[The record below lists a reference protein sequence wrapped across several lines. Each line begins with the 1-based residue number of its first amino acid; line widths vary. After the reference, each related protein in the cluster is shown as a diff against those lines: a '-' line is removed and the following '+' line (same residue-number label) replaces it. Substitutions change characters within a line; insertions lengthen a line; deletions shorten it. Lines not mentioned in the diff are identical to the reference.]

1 MQASQTLRH
10 AVLGTK
16 KQVSKKLMIIE
27 TEITSIG
34 SAEVMHSAYLCRVQ
48 TTHSHK
54 NRSPSLLSKSLNV

>member
-10 AVLGTK
+10 TVLGTK

-48 TTHSHK
+48 TTHS
-54 NRSPSLLSKSLNV
+54 R